1 MNQATLHFGGAPS
14 PSEAIMRLRKRRLRH
29 RAGRTAPA
37 CARIRPCVLHRFCSV
52 VCLPGLARTVTD
64 FDGLGQLLANGQA
77 PRRVLAIDSRGRGL
91 SEYDRNP
98 ENYNVAVELGD
109 VITTLTALDVGPA
122 VFVGSSRGGILTM
135 LLGVAHPTAIAGA
148 VLHDIGPV
156 IEQQGLVR
164 IKGYVGKLPQPRNY
178 TEGAEILRRLF
189 SAQFPR
195 YGEEQW
201 RVAAQRT
208 WKTDG
213 NALTTAYDV
222 RLAQTLASFDT
233 ERPLRALWNE
243 FDSLSHVPL
252 LVIRGANSDILSVAT
267 ANEMAGRHPGMELI
281 EVADEGHVPQFDRYL
296 CDGVAEFAAKCDGL
310 KPRRPD

>member
-14 PSEAIMRLRKRRLRH
+14 PSEAHDCGRDVFVTAQDGLRLHVREYGMR
-29 RAGRTAPA
+29 AAS
-37 CARIRPCVLHRFCSV
+37 VLPV

-77 PRRVLAIDSRGRGL
+77 PRRVLAINSRGRGL

-178 TEGAEILRRLF
+178 TEGAEILPAAFQRAISEIRR
-189 SAQFPR
+189 
-195 YGEEQW
+195 GT
-201 RVAAQRT
+201 VAR
-208 WKTDG
+208 
-213 NALTTAYDV
+213 
-222 RLAQTLASFDT
+222 
-233 ERPLRALWNE
+233 
-243 FDSLSHVPL
+243 
-252 LVIRGANSDILSVAT
+252 RGATHLEN
-267 ANEMAGRHPGMELI
+267 
-281 EVADEGHVPQFDRYL
+281 
-296 CDGVAEFAAKCDGL
+296 
-310 KPRRPD
+310 RRQCPHHRL